1 MMQISILFTKKE
13 VREMKFNISCLT
25 RCIILQQQGDQPR
38 SDNHLVCVH
47 AYTSLQI
54 ANVLRDT

>member
-1 MMQISILFTKKE
+1 MMQISILLTKKE

-25 RCIILQQQGDQPR
+25 RCIILQQQGELPP
-38 SDNHLVCVH
+38 SDNHLLCVPV
-47 AYTSLQI
+47 YTSLQI